1 MYQML
6 VGRRPF
12 EATNMFEAAAQK
24 LAEDAEPLSTHID
37 IGRDWEKLVTRCLQR
52 ERAARFRTASELLDS
67 VRRLSLRKRRW
78 PRLPR
83 LATFRRTRHWRRAS
97 LASLKRRPMLITSV
111 ATAIFVIAATLQIRP
126 VRASVL
132 RRGCETFPGS
142 PWLCE
147 LPADRSIAVLPF
159 EVSGASA
166 EKEALARGAARSI
179 RESFARLVPGQDK
192 MCVHLRTD
200 KLAEGVGLVLQG
212 SISAVRDGVTVA
224 LWIRESHTGE
234 PVLLRKV
241 EQTFSA
247 GETPD
252 LVPNTLLA
260 ISRALDIRLSGREW
274 DAWLQSI
281 PRNERSVTA
290 YLTGLGWLETQ
301 EYERAANEFNTAVDP
316 TRSFNY
322 AAAHVRHGRCSSI
335 SVQSDTRARRGFAS
349 ETSLSARDPAGP

>member
-1 MYQML
+1 MDFGLAQSFQAGHKEETLTFSGQLIGTPSYMAPEQLTGEQSGPESDIYALGIVMYQML

-147 LPADRSIAVLPF
+147 LPVDRSIAVLPF

-166 EKEALARGAARSI
+166 EKEALARGAARSFAKALRALCPVRTRCACI
-179 RESFARLVPGQDK
+179 FARTSWPK
-192 MCVHLRTD
+192 
-200 KLAEGVGLVLQG
+200 VL
-212 SISAVRDGVTVA
+212 D
-224 LWIRESHTGE
+224 WY
-234 PVLLRKV
+234 
-241 EQTFSA
+241 
-247 GETPD
+247 
-252 LVPNTLLA
+252 
-260 ISRALDIRLSGREW
+260 SRAASLRSGM
-274 DAWLQSI
+274 A
-281 PRNERSVTA
+281 
-290 YLTGLGWLETQ
+290 
-301 EYERAANEFNTAVDP
+301 
-316 TRSFNY
+316 
-322 AAAHVRHGRCSSI
+322 
-335 SVQSDTRARRGFAS
+335 
-349 ETSLSARDPAGP
+349 